1 MMNCGSCG
9 FYAPF
14 SLDGL
19 ASVGMFRIFVR
30 MNLNSNLMWVLNK
43 TDKNGCRCGIV
54 IVGINKIISSI
65 NNTIYAEAGN
75 LIKGIAIC

>member
-1 MMNCGSCG
+1 MRKKALLIIMMMNRGSCG

-30 MNLNSNLMWVLNK
+30 MNLNSNLM
-43 TDKNGCRCGIV
+43 
-54 IVGINKIISSI
+54 
-65 NNTIYAEAGN
+65 
-75 LIKGIAIC
+75 